1 MIEIYTITH
10 CPACHP
16 KYNSFY
22 NTVRDY
28 CREQGRLDLKVIPL
42 TSTQALQRYNRDVKP
57 YRNGRRTLP
66 MAFDTETKQELLLDG
81 KGKVRSSKVLPRD
94 KQEAEKPH
102 IPRRRRGNPAEAEA
116 ALKNW
121 HRKVNDVDM
130 AYADALALGGYEFF
144 RDYCTGAI
152 PAGFAVSIVKALR
165 KREAQ
170 HEAKI
175 IQAILNGCG
184 SINSKRPGQI
194 LKRTD
199 RALNKEAY
207 GD

>member
-1 MIEIYTITH
+1 MNKEKFNLEEY
-10 CPACHP
+10 
-16 KYNSFY
+16 Y
-22 NTVRDY
+22 
-28 CREQGRLDLKVIPL
+28 EQK
-42 TSTQALQRYNRDVKP
+42 NK
-57 YRNGRRTLP
+57 
-66 MAFDTETKQELLLDG
+66 E
-81 KGKVRSSKVLPRD
+81 
-94 KQEAEKPH
+94 
-102 IPRRRRGNPAEAEA
+102 
-116 ALKNW
+116 LKNRLFQDVDVETQKKLYQTTLKSW

-152 PAGFAVSIVKALR
+152 PAEFAVSIVKALR

-184 SINSKRPGQI
+184 SVNSKHPGKI

>member
-1 MIEIYTITH
+1 MEKETFDPVKYYREINKKLKNRT
-10 CPACHP
+10 
-16 KYNSFY
+16 F
-22 NTVRDY
+22 
-28 CREQGRLDLKVIPL
+28 LDVDEE
-42 TSTQALQRYNRDVKP
+42 TQRKLNQ
-57 YRNGRRTLP
+57 
-66 MAFDTETKQELLLDG
+66 
-81 KGKVRSSKVLPRD
+81 
-94 KQEAEKPH
+94 
-102 IPRRRRGNPAEAEA
+102 A

>member
-1 MIEIYTITH
+1 MEKEKFD
-10 CPACHP
+10 PV
-16 KYNSFY
+16 KYY
-22 NTVRDY
+22 
-28 CREQGRLDLKVIPL
+28 REVNKKLKNRTFLDVDEE
-42 TSTQALQRYNRDVKP
+42 TQRKLNQ
-57 YRNGRRTLP
+57 
-66 MAFDTETKQELLLDG
+66 
-81 KGKVRSSKVLPRD
+81 
-94 KQEAEKPH
+94 
-102 IPRRRRGNPAEAEA
+102 A
-116 ALKNW
+116 ALKSW

-152 PAGFAVSIVKALR
+152 PAEFAVSIVKALR